1 MDSMETMT
9 LSILFLLLAGSS
21 YFDIRYR
28 RIPNW
33 FTFPGMLSG
42 LVLNLAIGGV
52 SGGLDGLA
60 GLALGMAVLMPFYAF
75 GVMGAGDVKLMG
87 AVGAFL
93 GLKGSFYAFLAA
105 GVIGGLHAVILLAMN
120 PRHGLT
126 ILSNFWTSL
135 KFLFLAGRLYLPSPL
150 EGAPKQPYGVDIA
163 LGGMG
168 YAAWSYMGY
177 ASWSQ
182 FIAAI
187 SSNLI

>member
-1 MDSMETMT
+1 MLTIT
-9 LSILFLLLAGSS
+9 LIALAAMLALSA

-33 FTFPGMLSG
+33 ITFPGMLVG
-42 LVLNLAIGGV
+42 LVLNLAMGGV

-60 GLALGMAVLMPFYAF
+60 GLALGMAALLPFYAF

-93 GLKGSFYAFLAA
+93 GFKGCFYAFLLA
-105 GVIGGLHAVILLAMN
+105 GVIGGLHAVILLALN
-120 PRHGLT
+120 PRHGLI
-126 ILSNFWTSL
+126 ILRNFWTSL
-135 KFLFLAGRLYLPSPL
+135 KSLFLARRLYLPAPL

-163 LGGMG
+163 LGGVG

-182 FIAAI
+182 FITAI
-187 SSNLI
+187 SSNFI